1 MINNFR
7 VRTWTTVFLG
17 AALGATAIAQTTVS
31 VDPRATYLRQN
42 GENTTFSTVPVAL
55 SSLGASPGNL
65 LQIRQIGVAN
75 TGTGTT
81 RAMCGLFSSSS
92 TILGNSNTNRVPG
105 AIAAGT
111 PYISGNTF
119 FGNIPTDIPQDFLIS
134 DWSLDPSTPR
144 SVVVT
149 VPTGAT
155 HIFFGIPDTLFQDNS
170 VNTAPFGVTVRTVNP
185 KSFSGFVNLEDYD
198 LEFGENVKFDIV
210 IDGAVVETR
219 TIQLGVNGQFIFFS
233 PFSGPLQVRVKGS
246 KWISALSGVINAGPG
261 SVTGINLLC
270 PGGDVDDDNEVSIL
284 DYIVLSTAYGSEQ
297 GQPSYRAAADLDGD
311 GMITILDYLILS
323 KNYGRMGA

>member
-1 MINNFR
+1 MVDGVRLPILGRLGQRVSWMIFAGLLVMAAVAN
-7 VRTWTTVFLG
+7 LG
-17 AALGATAIAQTTVS
+17 FVDPATSLIQTAYAAILVGVAGAT
-31 VDPRATYLRQN
+31 
-42 GENTTFSTVPVAL
+42 
-55 SSLGASPGNL
+55 
-65 LQIRQIGVAN
+65 
-75 TGTGTT
+75 
-81 RAMCGLFSSSS
+81 
-92 TILGNSNTNRVPG
+92 
-105 AIAAGT
+105 
-111 PYISGNTF
+111 
-119 FGNIPTDIPQDFLIS
+119 
-134 DWSLDPSTPR
+134 
-144 SVVVT
+144 
-149 VPTGAT
+149 
-155 HIFFGIPDTLFQDNS
+155 
-170 VNTAPFGVTVRTVNP
+170 
-185 KSFSGFVNLEDYD
+185 
-198 LEFGENVKFDIV
+198 FDIV

-284 DYIVLSTAYGSEQ
+284 DYIFLSTAYGSEQ